1 MLDPGDQAIQGCR
14 WIGKTITSL
23 IALSLKPLDRGREP
37 LNHRA
42 ESQLTS
48 ILMAASV
55 CKLLS
60 RLTLSSNAK
69 TLLTSNLSKTASC
82 ITTVPSLANPIP
94 SINLLKNVSILQK
107 TNLATLATDKH
118 ARKDEICYR
127 FNKVEE
133 LKRQSEL
140 NRLAIHE
147 AIKKYQMHPNDYG
160 SSPVQVAILTTRIHR
175 LRYHMTLNKKD
186 KHNRRRLLMM
196 IDKRKKHLNYLKRKD
211 FTIYCKL
218 LEELLIRP
226 TIKHKYG
233 KINPIKRK
241 RRF

>member
-1 MLDPGDQAIQGCR
+1 
-14 WIGKTITSL
+14 
-23 IALSLKPLDRGREP
+23 
-37 LNHRA
+37 
-42 ESQLTS
+42 
-48 ILMAASV
+48 MAASV

-133 LKRQSEL
+133 LKRQVVNDLECNICDDDIVKKIFGTEFARQSEL

-233 KINPIKRK
+233 KIDPIKRK